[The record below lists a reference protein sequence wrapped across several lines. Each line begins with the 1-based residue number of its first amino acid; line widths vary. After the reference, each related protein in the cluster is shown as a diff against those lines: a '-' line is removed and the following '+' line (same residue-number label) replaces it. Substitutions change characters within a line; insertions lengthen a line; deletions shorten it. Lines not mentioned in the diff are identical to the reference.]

1 MKRQLFGL
9 LASFAMASAAQAVS
23 VTSTFGAPD
32 PGPAL
37 GQSIVVSFDAPNAAG
52 YVWTGGIATSCAANG
67 GAAMPAAG
75 VGGTASCFGYVS
87 SAINPNS
94 ATLSTPDL
102 SSISFYWGSIDTY
115 NFVDVLGAGG
125 ASIFSISGRALPRSN
140 GNQGQPA
147 TNRRVNA
154 TNRRV
159 NFVAG
164 AGEVITGLRLR
175 STGIAFE
182 FDNFAATEVLNR
194 GGGAVP
200 EPATWAMLLAGFGLV
215 GVSARRRRT
224 LAA

>member
-1 MKRQLFGL
+1 MKRMLLGL
-9 LASFAMASAAQAVS
+9 TASFIVASAAQAVS
-23 VTSTFGAPD
+23 VTGTFGAPD
-32 PGPAL
+32 PGPAP
-37 GQSIVVSFDAPNAAG
+37 GQTLVVTFDGPNAAG
-52 YVWTGGIATSCAANG
+52 YTWSGGLATSPVSIS
-67 GAAMPAAG
+67 GAAMPAVG
-75 VGGTASCFGYVS
+75 PGGTASAFGYVS

-94 ATLSTPDL
+94 ATLSTPNL

-125 ASIFSISGRALPRSN
+125 ATIFSIAGGQLPPSN
-140 GNQGQPA
+140 GNQGLPS
-147 TNRRVNA
+147 

-164 AGEVITGLRLR
+164 AGEVITGLRLS
-175 STGIAFE
+175 STGVAFE
-182 FDNFAATEVLNR
+182 FDNFAATEVLDP